1 MNRITRV
8 GLIGAGLAAALVT
21 CSALPAMAATP
32 APRSLAT
39 VQAKGEAATEA
50 RIASLD
56 TAIPKVTANA
66 YLSTADR
73 SAILGT
79 LNADRAAMQSLQAK
93 IAADTDVATAQSDVQ
108 SIFTGYRV
116 YAVAIPQSFYAASAD
131 GLTDSAIPALLTA
144 QKALQAALAGLDKA
158 KDTPAIDAQMTDLAN
173 QIATAQASSAG
184 VSAFALSVSPA
195 AYDANHGI
203 WGDTRATVKTAAQA
217 AKAASADAKAVKA
230 ALQ

>member
-1 MNRITRV
+1 MNRITRAGV
-8 GLIGAGLAAALVT
+8 VGAGLAAALVT

-39 VQAKGEAATEA
+39 VQAKGKAATEA
-50 RIASLD
+50 RITSLD

-66 YLSTADR
+66 YLSSADR

-79 LNADRAAMQSLQAK
+79 LNADLAAMQSLQAK
-93 IAADTDVATAQSDVQ
+93 IAADADIATAQADAQ

-144 QKALQAALAGLDKA
+144 QKALQAALAGPDKA

-184 VSAFALSVSPA
+184 VSAFALSVTPA

-203 WGDTRATVKTAAQA
+203 WGDTRAKVKTAAQA